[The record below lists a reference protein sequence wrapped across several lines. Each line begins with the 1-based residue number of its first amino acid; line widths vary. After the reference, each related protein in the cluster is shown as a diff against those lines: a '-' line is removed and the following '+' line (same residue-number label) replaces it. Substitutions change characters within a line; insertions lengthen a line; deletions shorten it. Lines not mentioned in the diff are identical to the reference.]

1 MATIEFHP
9 SAAEEAVAARLWYAA
24 ISPSLAG
31 SFQTEFELGL
41 GQIADAPERWAA
53 HVSGTR
59 AILIRRFPYLLVF
72 RVRGEIVEIVAVQH
86 IRRRPGYWRQRL
98 RGD

>member
-1 MATIEFHP
+1 MSTIEFHP
-9 SAAEEAVAARLWYAA
+9 SAAEEAVAARMWYAA
-24 ISPSLAG
+24 IGRSLAD

-41 GQIADAPERWAA
+41 GRIADAPDRWTPHIA
-53 HVSGTR
+53 GTR
-59 AILIRRFPYLLVF
+59 AVLLRRFPYLLVY
-72 RVRGEIVEIVAVQH
+72 RVRSEAVEIVAVQH